1 MLRRIACQSRAIA
14 VPRCSIV
21 TSATFTSEAVQSI
34 TEPYLDAEEIVQP
47 NRYLSLFPSPK
58 VVVPSFEL
66 TRRLGTLIS
75 QAIYL
80 LFFEK
85 TYNKEGLV
93 RAANEG
99 ISVIGECI
107 ANEEWS
113 RMSLIASKTL
123 VEQAQMARKR
133 CTPDQLAMLRL
144 SPDDV
149 ILSFI
154 HSAFLSGRDFRNRKA
169 EHGVVS
175 IYFTIAS
182 FIRKNSSVPWEAT
195 LPQLLGKYRKDVIV
209 ANVTEFFVLLY
220 SRSSNNLYRFAR
232 TISPLGQWKA
242 TGVNFFELD
251 GTRQ

>member
-21 TSATFTSEAVQSI
+21 TSATFTSEAVQST
-34 TEPYLDAEEIVQP
+34 TEPYLDAEEVVQP

-107 ANEEWS
+107 ANEEWN
-113 RMSLIASKTL
+113 RMSFIASKTL

-133 CTPDQLAMLRL
+133 P
-144 SPDDV
+144 
-149 ILSFI
+149 
-154 HSAFLSGRDFRNRKA
+154 
-169 EHGVVS
+169 
-175 IYFTIAS
+175 
-182 FIRKNSSVPWEAT
+182 NSSVPWEAT

-209 ANVTEFFVLLY
+209 ANVTEFFVLVY
-220 SRSSNNLYRFAR
+220 SRSSHNLYRFAR

-251 GTRQ
+251 GTRILLYADNKWCMDKWAVWSRNNNKIIRRRDG